1 MEKTDETKP
10 DHFNIVFFKLISW
23 LSCVTNNWNH
33 KGFLIT
39 KSVPSLNTS
48 NLEQTCLS
56 WDKRLLSFTHGG
68 LFMKHCVACVSNC
81 CYIKPCSTLFLCS
94 EVFFALIYESSFIIG
109 GGEQWSSKENHL
121 SQISSFSDRRRRIIL
136 ATDCQ
141 CWVLCPEGGQLPG
154 SKRQPMLGF
163 MSHRRAPQIP
173 HAREYST
180 PKKDSQGW
188 RLLRQLITD
197 CMERIIWWTTCQ
209 HPLQYD
215 MPDTFIETSAAFT
228 NRSKRR
234 IISLS
239 RCQEP
244 VQEPLQWSILR
255 PILCFTFHISRCSK
269 CP

>member
-1 MEKTDETKP
+1 MLQITETTKASWSQKVFHPWIHLTWSKHAWAEASDSYLSQRMKHARWPVYETLCGLCIKLFLHKTMFHSVP
-10 DHFNIVFFKLISW
+10 MFQ
-23 LSCVTNNWNH
+23 
-33 KGFLIT
+33 GFLC
-39 KSVPSLNTS
+39 PDLR
-48 NLEQTCLS
+48 E
-56 WDKRLLSFTHGG
+56 
-68 LFMKHCVACVSNC
+68 
-81 CYIKPCSTLFLCS
+81 
-94 EVFFALIYESSFIIG
+94 FFYYPWG
-109 GGEQWSSKENHL
+109 KGGEQWSSKENHL
-121 SQISSFSDRRRRIIL
+121 SQISSFSDRRRRIML

-163 MSHRRAPQIP
+163 MSHRRAPPIP

-228 NRSKRR
+228 NRSKRK

-244 VQEPLQWSILR
+244 VQDPLQWSIQR